1 MFYNKKNFFKKVL
14 QHNLVFLADTMKFRS
29 VFLKV
34 FTGGFAHHSLDR
46 DAIRSKCSTFFNR
59 FVPNLNFSSNYMNFV
74 NDLFGAVQFLTLE
87 PLDFLHVQ
95 SFVNKVENDFACID
109 KSLFFHHGNIV
120 WSGLQQKETQLLYYY
135 VYNTLLPSY
144 SSKLSGVFHKMHCR

>member
-1 MFYNKKNFFKKVL
+1 ML
-14 QHNLVFLADTMKFRS
+14 
-29 VFLKV
+29 
-34 FTGGFAHHSLDR
+34 
-46 DAIRSKCSTFFNR
+46 
-59 FVPNLNFSSNYMNFV
+59 PNLNFSANCLNLV

-120 WSGLQQKETQLLYYY
+120 WSGLQQKETQLLYHY

-144 SSKLSGVFHKMHCR
+144 SSRLSGKVFHDFFRFNKGIHLYLPLILWAEFLSQCEDISFIIWFSGLDCDSHLKGKSKNLQ